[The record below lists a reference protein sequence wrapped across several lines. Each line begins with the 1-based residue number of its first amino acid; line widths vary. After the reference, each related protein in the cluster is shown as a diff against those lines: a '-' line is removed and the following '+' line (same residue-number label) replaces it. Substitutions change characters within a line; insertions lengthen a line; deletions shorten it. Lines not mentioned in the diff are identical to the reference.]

1 MYARF
6 LKGNTVFKWSSF
18 TMIKKLTIVAIAGIF
33 LSACSNMMEGLGKD
47 MQTMGNSMGGNSTN
61 TNANQSQ
68 TKGKDVVVTPV
79 K

>member
-1 MYARF
+1 
-6 LKGNTVFKWSSF
+6 
-18 TMIKKLTIVAIAGIF
+18 MIKKLTIVAIAGMV

-47 MQTMGNSMGGNSTN
+47 MQTMGNSMGGNSAN
-61 TNANQSQ
+61 TNQSQ

>member
-1 MYARF
+1 MN
-6 LKGNTVFKWSSF
+6 LSSLTV
-18 TMIKKLTIVAIAGIF
+18 IKKLLMVAVAGII

-47 MQTMGNSMGGNSTN
+47 MQTMGNAMGSSNTSQTN
-61 TNANQSQ
+61 NQSQ

>member
-1 MYARF
+1 MN
-6 LKGNTVFKWSSF
+6 LSSLTV
-18 TMIKKLTIVAIAGIF
+18 IKKLLIVAVAGII

-47 MQTMGNSMGGNSTN
+47 MQTMGNAMGGSNTSQTN
-61 TNANQSQ
+61 NQSQ

>member
-1 MYARF
+1 M
-6 LKGNTVFKWSSF
+6 FKWSSF
-18 TMIKKLTIVAIAGIF
+18 TMIKKLTIVAVAGIL

-61 TNANQSQ
+61 TNQSQ

>member
-1 MYARF
+1 MI
-6 LKGNTVFKWSSF
+6 KWSSF
-18 TMIKKLTIVAIAGIF
+18 TMIKKLTIVAVAGFF

-61 TNANQSQ
+61 TNSGNQSQ

>member
-1 MYARF
+1 
-6 LKGNTVFKWSSF
+6 VFKWSSF
-18 TMIKKLTIVAIAGIF
+18 TMIKKLTIVAAAGIL

-47 MQTMGNSMGGNSTN
+47 MQTMGNSMGGSSTN
-61 TNANQSQ
+61 TNQSQ

>member
-1 MYARF
+1 M
-6 LKGNTVFKWSSF
+6 FKWSSF
-18 TMIKKLTIVAIAGIF
+18 TMIKKLTIVAIAGIV

-61 TNANQSQ
+61 TNQSQ
-68 TKGKDVVVTPV
+68 TSGKDVVVTPV